1 MHLIAGCI
9 LRGQS
14 SSVRGLLSYALQ
26 LVENVRNAGET
37 SEHGGF
43 LCILFR
49 IFEHCRVC
57 QLTLELQLVAD
68 GLLGT
73 AEQKRVHAEE
83 RRFGVRF
90 AVLRLR
96 LLAALYLLQSI
107 LLLLSFR
114 LRPRIGDCI
123 LQGRLFRLPGLLGLH
138 GGPSI
143 GDVILVDAHHGRD
156 NLYNIA
162 CLRIALLVQLHLEVD
177 AIASLQPLGLLF
189 VQEDVSLILLL
200 HSVALD
206 EAESLLL
213 VVALHLP
220 FQDLVVE
227 SRSSI

>member
-1 MHLIAGCI
+1 MHLIARCI

-14 SSVRGLLSYALQ
+14 PRIRSLLSHVLQ

-57 QLTLELQLVAD
+57 QLTLEFQLVAD
-68 GLLGT
+68 GLPGS

-83 RRFGVRF
+83 RRFGVCF
-90 AVLRLR
+90 AVVRLR
-96 LLAALYLLQSI
+96 LLAALYLLQS

-114 LRPRIGDCI
+114 LCPRIGDCI
-123 LQGRLFRLPGLLGLH
+123 LQGRLFNGLPGLLGLH

-143 GDVILVDAHHGRD
+143 GDVILVDAHHGRH
-156 NLYNIA
+156 NLHNIA
-162 CLRIALLVQLHLEVD
+162 RLRIALLVQLHLEVN
-177 AIASLQPLGLLF
+177 AITSLQPLCLLL
-189 VQEDVSLILLL
+189 VQEDVSLVLLL

-213 VVALHLP
+213 VVALHLS

-227 SRSSI
+227 SRPSI